1 MIGTILGTKMLS
13 KKMFHIIVLMLL
25 LSSAVSIPF
34 QFVSADPS
42 LLSDN
47 EPSTQWNEQWD
58 FRQKINLPIQTHADH
73 AQYQPIDIL
82 IQFDSLCWAIN
93 ETVHSVRICAWDTK
107 QWHELES
114 QIYDLNFTDDTHI
127 ASCRVVFLIPSFADG
142 TESYYIYYNKY
153 EIESPSY
160 IDHVSVKDAYY
171 YFEPISGLSIEGDYY
186 EIRQD
191 GDITYGIG
199 QKGKVMN
206 RYLSQA
212 AISMKPGTTTFDIL
226 NSDVLSS
233 FAFSYQAGK
242 EDEDEIAS
250 DQRLIAKDI
259 IIDGNLMVQVMVAS
273 ESLDKTLRSSN
284 VYTYYYSPTDMKR
297 INVNVNHEVFDDLTV
312 SGIENADGRYGAI
325 ISYHSKS
332 ASMKKMVFGEILPYL
347 HIYGKDGRIK
357 EYSMITNPQSST
369 REWIISYEDNCDLG
383 DQAWIAYSQGSKGK
397 THGMIFSSNENLISN
412 ASEERDG
419 IEIKVAAKEYL
430 NFVGAEIDYASI
442 TFGRNA
448 YEPLQ
453 PHKRTIQKGLIVE
466 FDVEFV
472 TFQNATYESVQEES
486 IFYQTLI
493 QQRDTDSQDAAGS
506 QAIHTLTIIPHLF
519 GRILSFPLIRN
530 ITGLSLPIIYSEVY
544 LNNNL
549 VASAMVEKPFIG
561 FQVLKIPKLI
571 AGIYTVKLYRL
582 YDDETKRYIGVG
594 QTKIENDTTLH
605 IYCTWEKTFFID
617 VTNQYNKPL
626 ANVTLQLYQGTL
638 LVAELITGNRTNY
651 TLAAPFN
658 LFESYEVTNI
668 RNITFQDV
676 FKQAKPY
683 ELIGYYKGFR
693 ILNNTLSL
701 FQRNAQVEINVYD
714 LVLEITDELNLPPD
728 VNVKP
733 FLLSDEMK
741 IPEPINPSYLGF
753 GRYQFSNLP
762 KALYT
767 LQISYRGYTKTKTID
782 VPACGEFISIRFAF
796 TSPISFRLLNIR
808 GEPVSSNNAQI
819 TVKRDGQMI
828 ASGIQPDRS
837 IDLPPGTYTVNV
849 FEQNTLIGSKK
860 IQISHATTIEIV
872 TTIPSLIVF
881 ILTVVSIALF
891 SCILLLFLFRHASL
905 NTCLKLLVLILV
917 ILSLT
922 QPWWTL
928 YAETTDGSA
937 SKKSEMYI
945 YPQTMIEE
953 YTYRDHRYIDL
964 STIPELFTQFLQVL
978 LYIIYAG
985 IGLLLI
991 SFIPNIFLGKRF
1003 SFLLVTVSIVFVSI
1017 VAVAFSLGMSKI
1029 AEISLGGL
1037 QGSTILSIL
1046 LPSGEIVY
1054 MPGQWGLGTGFYL
1067 IVCAA
1072 SIAIIAGS
1080 YDAFHTFVNRQ
1091 RLKEKHL

>member
-1 MIGTILGTKMLS
+1 M
-13 KKMFHIIVLMLL
+13 
-25 LSSAVSIPF
+25 SSAVSIPL
-34 QFVSADPS
+34 QIAQADPFV
-42 LLSDN
+42 LTEDD
-47 EPSTQWNEQWD
+47 PSTQWNDKWG
-58 FRQKINLPIQTHADH
+58 FRQKILLPIQTHGDLAR
-73 AQYQPIDIL
+73 YQPIDIHL
-82 IQFDSLCWAIN
+82 DFDSLCWANN
-93 ETVHSVRICAWDTK
+93 ETVHSVRICTWDSQ

-142 TESYYIYYNKY
+142 KESYYVYYNKDT
-153 EIESPSY
+153 IEAPSY
-160 IDHVSVKDAYY
+160 SDHVSVKDAYY
-171 YFEPISGLSIEGDYY
+171 YFEPISGLSVEGDYY

-191 GDITYGIG
+191 GEIAYGIG

-226 NSDVLSS
+226 NSDVLAS

-259 IIDGNLMVQVMVAS
+259 IIDGTLMLKVMVAS
-273 ESLDKTLRSSN
+273 ESLDKTLRSTN
-284 VYTYYYSPTDMKR
+284 IYTYYYTPIDVKR
-297 INVNVNHEVFDDLTV
+297 INVHVNHEVFDDLTV

-332 ASMKKMVFGEILPYL
+332 SSMKKMVFGEILPYL

-357 EYSMITNPQSST
+357 EYSMITNPQSSI
-369 REWIISYEDNCDLG
+369 REWMITYEDNCDLG
-383 DQAWIAYSQGSKGK
+383 DQAWISYSQGSRGK
-397 THGMIFSSNENLISN
+397 THAMIFSSNENLISN
-412 ASEERDG
+412 ASQERDG
-419 IEIKVAAKEYL
+419 LEVKVAVKEYL

-453 PHKRTIQKGLIVE
+453 PHKLSIQKGLTVAYDME
-466 FDVEFV
+466 FI

-486 IFYQTLI
+486 ILYQTLI
-493 QQRDTDSQDAAGS
+493 KHRDTGSQDTSGS
-506 QAIHTLTIIPHLF
+506 QAIYTLTIIPHLF

-530 ITGLSLPIIYSEVY
+530 MTSLSLPILCAEVY
-544 LNNNL
+544 QNNIL

-561 FQVLKIPKLI
+561 FQLLKIPKLI

-582 YDDETKRYIGVG
+582 FGDETKRYIGVG
-594 QTKIENDTTLH
+594 QTRIENDTTVH
-605 IYCTWEKTFFID
+605 IYCTWEKSFYID
-617 VTNQYNKPL
+617 VMNQYYKPL
-626 ANVTLQLYQGTL
+626 ENVSLQLYQGDL
-638 LVAELITGNRTNY
+638 LVTEIITGNRTNY

-658 LFESYEVTNI
+658 LFEPYEIKDI
-668 RNITFQDV
+668 RNITFQDI

-693 ILNNTLSL
+693 IFNSTLSL
-701 FQRNAQVEINVYD
+701 FQRRSELNVNVYD
-714 LVLEITDELNLPPD
+714 LILEITDELNLPPD

-733 FLLSDEMK
+733 VLTSDEMK
-741 IPEPINPSYLGF
+741 IPESITPEYLGF
-753 GRYQFSNLP
+753 GLYQFSNLP

-767 LQISYRGYTKTKTID
+767 LKISYRGYEKTKTVD
-782 VPACGEFISIRFAF
+782 VPACGESISIRFAF
-796 TSPISFRLLNIR
+796 TSPISFRLLTIR

-828 ASGIQPDRS
+828 VSGIQSDTS

-849 FEQNTLIGSKK
+849 FEENTLIGSKK
-860 IQISHATTIEIV
+860 IQISHATTIDIV
-872 TTIPSLIVF
+872 TTIPSLVVF
-881 ILTVVSIALF
+881 ILAIGAILLF
-891 SCILLLFLFRHASL
+891 SCIIILFIFGHLSL
-905 NTCLKLLVLILV
+905 NTSLKLLVLILV
-917 ILSLT
+917 IVSLI

-928 YAETTDGSA
+928 SAETTDESA
-937 SKKSEMYI
+937 TKKSEMYL

-953 YTYRDHRYIDL
+953 YTYKDHRYIDL
-964 STIPELFTQFLQVL
+964 STIPEIFTQFLQIL

-991 SFIPNIFLGKRF
+991 SFIPNIFLRKRF
-1003 SFLLVTVSIVFVSI
+1003 SFLLVTISIVFVSI
-1017 VAVAFSLGMSKI
+1017 VAVAFTIGMSKI

-1037 QGSTILSIL
+1037 QGSNILSIF
-1046 LPSGEIVY
+1046 LPSGELVY
-1054 MPGQWGLGTGFYL
+1054 MTGQWGLGIGFYL
-1067 IVCAA
+1067 IVLAA
-1072 SIAIIAGS
+1072 LIAIAAGS
-1080 YDAFHTFVNRQ
+1080 YDALRKFINKHRH
-1091 RLKEKHL
+1091 REKHL